1 MYDSIKS
8 EIVKA
13 MKEHNKERLNVLRMV
28 KAAVDLEHID
38 KKVEIND
45 ELVLSVVLKQVKMR
59 EDSIEQYSKTSRSDL
74 VEKETLELNILKE
87 FLPKPLTDSEVD
99 ELISEAIDEI
109 KPEGMK
115 DMGKVMGYLSPKVKG
130 RTDQKALSMKIKEYK
145 KK

>member
-59 EDSIEQYSKTSRSDL
+59 DDSIEQYSKTSRSDL
-74 VEKETLELNILKE
+74 VEKETTELNILKE

-99 ELISEAIDEI
+99 ELISEAITEI

-130 RTDQKALSMKIKEYK
+130 RTDQKALSIKIKERLQ
-145 KK
+145 

>member
-13 MKEHNKERLNVLRMV
+13 MKDHNKERLNVLRMV
-28 KAAVDLEHID
+28 KASVDLEHID

-130 RTDQKALSMKIKEYK
+130 RTDQKALSMKIKERLQ
-145 KK
+145 

>member
-115 DMGKVMGYLSPKVKG
+115 DMGKVMGYLSPKVEG
-130 RTDQKALSMKIKEYK
+130 RTDQKALSMKIKERLQ
-145 KK
+145 

>member
-28 KAAVDLEHID
+28 KASVDLEHID

-59 EDSIEQYSKTSRSDL
+59 ETSRSDL

-130 RTDQKALSMKIKEYK
+130 RTDQKALSMKIKERLQ
-145 KK
+145 

>member
-13 MKEHNKERLNVLRMV
+13 MKERNKERLNVLRMV

-130 RTDQKALSMKIKEYK
+130 RTDQKALSLKIKERLQ
-145 KK
+145 

>member
-38 KKVEIND
+38 NKVEIND

-74 VEKETLELNILKE
+74 VEKETMELNILKE

-130 RTDQKALSMKIKEYK
+130 RTDQKALSMKIKERLQ
-145 KK
+145 

>member
-1 MYDSIKS
+1 MYDSVKS

-13 MKEHNKERLNVLRMV
+13 MKERNKERLNVLRMV
-28 KAAVDLEHID
+28 KASVDLEHID

-74 VEKETLELNILKE
+74 VEKETMELNILKE

-130 RTDQKALSMKIKEYK
+130 RTDQKALSMKIKERLQ
-145 KK
+145 

>member
-38 KKVEIND
+38 KNVESND
-45 ELVLSVVLKQVKMR
+45 ELVLSVVLTQVKMR

-130 RTDQKALSMKIKEYK
+130 RTDQKALSMKIKERLQ
-145 KK
+145 

>member
-28 KAAVDLEHID
+28 KASVDLEHID

-74 VEKETLELNILKE
+74 VEKETMELNILKE

-130 RTDQKALSMKIKEYK
+130 RTDQKALSIKIKERLQ
-145 KK
+145 